1 MNRALICGAAVLA
14 VIVTSNPAAAACKP
28 RDLRGTWDLYVAGS
42 LVEGGF
48 EESGDPLDPGE
59 PGLPFTKRCEV
70 FATGNGG
77 FRRTSS
83 ACGGEPVLAFDF
95 RLAGC
100 ELHEDARI
108 LFVPPGTPIPI
119 DGFPDDFFEGGG
131 PDPLV
136 CGPFATMTKDRQA
149 IHGVV
154 GCSDGSGSFSMVRR

>member
-14 VIVTSNPAAAACKP
+14 VLVTTSSSAAAACKP
-28 RDLRGTWDLYVAGS
+28 RDLRGTWSLYVAGS
-42 LVEGGF
+42 LVEI
-48 EESGDPLDPGE
+48 DPNDVHDPGE

-77 FRRTSS
+77 FRRDRSV
-83 ACGGEPVLAFDF
+83 CGSEEPVLAFDF
-95 RLAGC
+95 RLVGC

-108 LFVPPGTPIPI
+108 LFVPPGTPTPI